1 MKKSENLSDVF
12 HHVASIIQKSLTGG
26 DSLTRA
32 EEIIAFIIVSSLIA
46 FILYLVA
53 FCRKTLKPNVENIAP
68 MVIVLLMGICL
79 VVTIYG
85 YMTEGFFPSM
95 TLLCIFSGITLGI
108 GKAMGFFP
116 EEDTSGSV
124 IQETM
129 AEWRAED
136 KYANSLEGKSIVFD
150 DGTRATIR
158 GEDLESSMEK
168 WGLRLGA
175 LGIGLAIGAAII
187 GPLAW
192 IACVWQA
199 FEAGCIAFNQKPE

>member
-1 MKKSENLSDVF
+1 MDVF
-12 HHVASIIQKSLTGG
+12 HNIVQIIGKSLEGG
-26 DSLTRA
+26 YSLTLA
-32 EEIIAFIIVSSLIA
+32 EEIIVFIMAVSLAALILC
-46 FILYLVA
+46 FVA
-53 FCRKTLKPNVENIAP
+53 FCRKTLKPNAENIGLLLIAP
-68 MVIVLLMGICL
+68 LMGTGLI
-79 VVTIYG
+79 VTVYA
-85 YMTEGFFPSM
+85 YVTEGFFASM
-95 TLLCIFSGITLGI
+95 TLLWIFSGITLGI